1 MERDNDL
8 LITTF
13 NSKMFRQQL
22 EDSISL
28 GRPLLIEDVDEELDP
43 SLDNILEKN
52 YLKIG
57 LTLRVHILYF
67 SLYSN
72 KIISNRLKSVIVKWL
87 VYIKTN
93 KK

>member
-43 SLDNILEKN
+43 ILDNILEKN

-57 LTLRVHILYF
+57 LSLRVRIGF
-67 SLYSN
+67 
-72 KIISNRLKSVIVKWL
+72 IPR
-87 VYIKTN
+87 IKTN
-93 KK
+93 NSTSL

>member
-1 MERDNDL
+1 LKYPLDNEYELHRQLQGKSWIKNLERDNDL
-8 LITTF
+8 LITML

-43 SLDNILEKN
+43 ILDNILEKN

-57 LTLRVHILYF
+57 LSLRV
-67 SLYSN
+67 
-72 KIISNRLKSVIVKWL
+72 RIV
-87 VYIKTN
+87 
-93 KK
+93 

>member
-28 GRPLLIEDVDEELDP
+28 GRPLLIEDIDEELDP
-43 SLDNILEKN
+43 TLDNILEKN
-52 YLKIG
+52 YIKLG
-57 LTLRVHILYF
+57 LTLRVCRNFLTLYH
-67 SLYSN
+67 LK
-72 KIISNRLKSVIVKWL
+72 KIIFRLKLVIVKWF
-87 VYIKTN
+87 V
-93 KK
+93 